1 MAKTSVLCYKK
12 ITAKS
17 ITTVTNKFNHKYWK
31 RKASPRKIKIWTYCL
46 STSCACNLFLLFFF
60 LVLLL
65 AAFFAAMWS
74 VFPEE
79 MIPEH
84 NLFGLVI
91 TVLFCLIAETL
102 IVKAP
107 MPKGFPSIPP
117 LLGEWLLILFLKN
130 FTTSEF
136 HYTVL
141 SSYLFLKRG
150 RRVVNRNYGLRN
162 T

>member
-1 MAKTSVLCYKK
+1 ML
-12 ITAKS
+12 
-17 ITTVTNKFNHKYWK
+17 VTCF
-31 RKASPRKIKIWTYCL
+31 YC
-46 STSCACNLFLLFFF
+46 FFF

-102 IVKAP
+102 IVKIP
-107 MPKGFPSIPP
+107 MPKGFPPIPP
-117 LLGEWLLILFLKN
+117 LLGEGLLIIFKKS
-130 FTTSEF
+130 FTTSKL
-136 HYTVL
+136 HYIL
-141 SSYLFLKRG
+141 LESWYLFLKREQ
-150 RRVVNRNYGLRN
+150 VVQIAIMVWEIHEWQILPGLRN
-162 T
+162 KYLTLGSFDLVAYLLVNILL